1 MEISIQILNLSA
13 IFSDVG
19 TSLLYRY
26 DWGLGYLLLLEKTGD
41 CAKNLVLFLGTLR
54 MNNNAELRLES
65 CDEMLVNEYKI
76 HRERGLVQFGV
87 ILSSSFLR

>member
-1 MEISIQILNLSA
+1 MLVPV
-13 IFSDVG
+13 FSTVMIG
-19 TSLLYRY
+19 
-26 DWGLGYLLLLEKTGD
+26 GLVTLLLLEKTGD

-65 CDEMLVNEYKI
+65 CDELLVNEYKI

>member
-1 MEISIQILNLSA
+1 MI
-13 IFSDVG
+13 
-19 TSLLYRY
+19 R
-26 DWGLGYLLLLEKTGD
+26 GLVTLLLLEKTGD

-65 CDEMLVNEYKI
+65 CDELLVNEYKI

>member
-1 MEISIQILNLSA
+1 MLVPD
-13 IFSDVG
+13 FSTVMIG
-19 TSLLYRY
+19 
-26 DWGLGYLLLLEKTGD
+26 GLVTLLLLEKTGD

-65 CDEMLVNEYKI
+65 CDELLVNEYKI
-76 HRERGLVQFGV
+76 YRERGLVQFGV

>member
-1 MEISIQILNLSA
+1 MLVPD
-13 IFSDVG
+13 FSTVMIG
-19 TSLLYRY
+19 
-26 DWGLGYLLLLEKTGD
+26 GLVTLLLLEKTGD

-65 CDEMLVNEYKI
+65 CDELLVNECKI

>member
-1 MEISIQILNLSA
+1 MLVPV
-13 IFSDVG
+13 FSTVMIG
-19 TSLLYRY
+19 
-26 DWGLGYLLLLEKTGD
+26 GLVTLLLLEKTGD

-65 CDEMLVNEYKI
+65 CDELLVNEYKI
-76 HRERGLVQFGV
+76 YRERGLVQFPLVQFGV